1 MLSARVLTCILP
13 RRYRGSRRSLCPPCQ
28 RQLFPAHLRGQQLR
42 AAPYIPDIYTRAAA
56 PSPPPHPCSPPAL
69 TPSLSWPGIHAFIC
83 VSHAFCL
90 LHTGPDSLMATYFLV
105 PYAFSSAWTL
115 SFGLRELKPRIFVL
129 LAVELWE
136 IARLLCAS
144 VTPNVTGEWN

>member
-56 PSPPPHPCSPPAL
+56 PSPHHTPALPLPSPP
-69 TPSLSWPGIHAFIC
+69 PYPGQGFIFIC
-83 VSHAFCL
+83 VSCDFCL

>member
-1 MLSARVLTCILP
+1 
-13 RRYRGSRRSLCPPCQ
+13 
-28 RQLFPAHLRGQQLR
+28 
-42 AAPYIPDIYTRAAA
+42 
-56 PSPPPHPCSPPAL
+56 
-69 TPSLSWPGIHAFIC
+69 
-83 VSHAFCL
+83 
-90 LHTGPDSLMATYFLV
+90 MATYFLV